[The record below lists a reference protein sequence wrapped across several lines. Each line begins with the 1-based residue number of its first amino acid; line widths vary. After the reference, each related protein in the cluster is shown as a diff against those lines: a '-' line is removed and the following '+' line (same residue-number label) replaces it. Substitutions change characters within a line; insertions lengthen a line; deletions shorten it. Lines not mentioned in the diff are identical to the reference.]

1 MFISCAMGS
10 FLDFQFFAQII
21 SQIYGEKVW
30 LCCLTDIHKYRTLH
44 ADSLKDIENG
54 ATTHT

>member
-30 LCCLTDIHKYRTLH
+30 LCCLTDIHKYRKWYKH
-44 ADSLKDIENG
+44 FMQI
-54 ATTHT
+54 H

>member
-1 MFISCAMGS
+1 MVS